1 MIVKEPLRILKIKL
15 KLQLFP
21 PGLPFS
27 SLDATKASLLL

>member
-21 PGLPFS
+21 LVCLFS
-27 SLDATKASLLL
+27 SLDATKASHLL